1 MKVYLASSFDL
12 KERVQLI
19 SHTLESKGLAITRKW
34 WLQDYKAAFGE
45 IPDRDWYAKEIVQ
58 SISQENF
65 KAIDEADVLIVVC
78 PENSTHKF
86 VGANVEIGYAIAK
99 GKPVLSLGVL
109 PRSAMY
115 TPIEQHH
122 NLDTLLNRLMRM

>member
-19 SHTLESKGLAITRKW
+19 SHALESKGFAITRKW
-34 WLQDYKAAFGE
+34 WLEDYKAAFGE

-58 SISQENF
+58 SISQKNF
-65 KAIDEADVLIVVC
+65 KAIDEADVLVVVC
-78 PENSTHKF
+78 PEDGVHKF
-86 VGANVEIGYAIAK
+86 VGANVEVGYAIAK
-99 GKPVLSLGVL
+99 GKTVLSLGVL

-115 TPIEQHH
+115 VRIEQH
-122 NLDTLLNRLMRM
+122 NELDTLLKRLTSM